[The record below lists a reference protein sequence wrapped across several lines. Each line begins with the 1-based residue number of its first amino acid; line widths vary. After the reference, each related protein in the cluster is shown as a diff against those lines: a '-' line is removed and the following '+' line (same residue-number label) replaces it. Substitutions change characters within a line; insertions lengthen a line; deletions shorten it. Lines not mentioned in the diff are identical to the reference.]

1 MVPVISTTP
10 FGPKTRLSGLLYATA
25 GTGDAMA
32 ELPRNGHCQL
42 PVSAVSAFSGSVD
55 GGESR
60 RGGRLPRVGGGR
72 RRLRPRTCPGRARGP
87 AIGGTAARPRRASGP
102 AIRGTAPGP
111 AGRPPESHLPALPA
125 TAWPPESTYTDLY
138 LFWACIRVLIEAPSD
153 LTRDMAGH
161 DTDPPGPPPGGQQ

>member
-87 AIGGTAARPRRASGP
+87 RRFRAGREP
-102 AIRGTAPGP
+102 TVGP
-111 AGRPPESHLPALPA
+111 AGSHHRRP
-125 TAWPPESTYTDLY
+125 TT
-138 LFWACIRVLIEAPSD
+138 
-153 LTRDMAGH
+153 
-161 DTDPPGPPPGGQQ
+161 PPG